1 MTLAE
6 LLDDPDGRDRLERIA
21 RRYGVAKIR
30 VFGSVARGEATA
42 ASDIDLL
49 VSFHEGRHPGWLVF
63 DLQRDLEELLGRR
76 VDLSTEAMW
85 REGRRRQ
92 VLREAEAIYG

>member
-6 LLDDPDGRDRLERIA
+6 LLGDPDTRAKLDQIA
-21 RRYGVAKIR
+21 RRYGVAAIR
-30 VFGSVARGEATA
+30 VFGSVARGEATP

-49 VSFHEGRHPGWLVF
+49 VSFEEGRHPGWLVF
-63 DLQRDLEELLGRR
+63 DLQRELEELLRR
-76 VDLSTEAMW
+76 KVDLSTEAMW
-85 REGRRRQ
+85 REERRRQ